1 MTPRVA
7 FTCFFKVP
15 INHFR
20 QSRFLSLICEFSKI
34 EISVNV
40 FFRSMEVSKNSTE
53 LLGARKIGLLWAERV
68 RKKKKNLAKK
78 EEVDLITEKRRDSFE
93 VPICFSEGRRVS
105 GLEIV
110 DTTSL
115 LLS

>member
-1 MTPRVA
+1 
-7 FTCFFKVP
+7 
-15 INHFR
+15 
-20 QSRFLSLICEFSKI
+20 
-34 EISVNV
+34 
-40 FFRSMEVSKNSTE
+40 MEVSKNSTE

-78 EEVDLITEKRRDSFE
+78 EEVDLMTEKRRDSFE

-110 DTTSL
+110 AWHLKIPLREFSTCMTQSQML
-115 LLS
+115 QKYRCNLPAKF